1 MAAAKNLRATTTT
14 AAATTAEAVQTAGAG
29 AAARGRSTSPRRSG
43 WTTRHRLPGG
53 TRGSAWDP
61 RSNPRTGYSPG
72 GYTLRFLTDGVG
84 SSWAKAVAINGQS
97 PCGAAVTA
105 AAKLLLWHWLQPAL

>member
-1 MAAAKNLRATTTT
+1 M
-14 AAATTAEAVQTAGAG
+14 TTAEGSDLLQEVLLPGRAD
-29 AAARGRSTSPRRSG
+29 RGGCCSPRAVDEATQEWMDRKAPSDWKNEG
-43 WTTRHRLPGG
+43 E
-53 TRGSAWDP
+53 WDP
-61 RSNPRTGYSPG
+61 DSNPRTGYSPG